1 MDKFAHAMLHGK
13 GYDRWFDK
21 SFCLCF
27 SKNGRVGLNAEH
39 SWADAPVI
47 GHMWEHILHID
58 SKLGY
63 DEEGHCVGK
72 MRYEDELP
80 DPPRLRWEFN
90 KKVSVSLAVKEFQIK
105 SSKIK

>member
-1 MDKFAHAMLHGK
+1 
-13 GYDRWFDK
+13 
-21 SFCLCF
+21 
-27 SKNGRVGLNAEH
+27 
-39 SWADAPVI
+39 
-47 GHMWEHILHID
+47 MWEHILHID

-90 KKVSVSLAVKEFQIK
+90 KKVSVFLVLK
-105 SSKIK
+105 